1 MEPWQSWAVA
11 LIGAAAVYY
20 YYFQHGKPVA
30 NRTRSASVSDFV
42 APQPKAARRRDS
54 TKPKPKSEATKATGV
69 TLPELSVQSGDD
81 STAAKVSDGSKKR
94 KAGKKQTTTPAPALT
109 PAPAPKRQELDDDI
123 AQEED
128 NKAWAQQL
136 ASLKKGTSLAP
147 PARTDSRNRTVK
159 QSSKTFSSASSN
171 AADADDDFTPSMSP
185 TLAAGDVSDML
196 EPATAGP
203 SVLRLTGSDK
213 PTKANQPRQ
222 TQAQEQETKKQRQN
236 RKKVEERKLQRE
248 ADEKERQVLLENQRR
263 TAREARGEPA
273 KNGIPVSKPPTSSA
287 WAADVANR
295 VTQAPAVAVTGESA
309 PLLDTFEQSTN
320 NGAFEEDQL
329 RLAKQISQDDSGWNT
344 VPKGKK
350 QQKKKAPIVGSEDS
364 NTSDA
369 GSVVNAPIEKPA
381 PLPKVS
387 APAPKAAVAST
398 NGFSSLYDSG
408 YDAGSHP
415 DDSQWVA

>member
-54 TKPKPKSEATKATGV
+54 TKPKPKTEATKATGV

-81 STAAKVSDGSKKR
+81 SSTTKVSDGSKKR
-94 KAGKKQTTTPAPALT
+94 KAGKKQTTAPAPSLT
-109 PAPAPKRQELDDDI
+109 PAPAPKRQELDDDV

-196 EPATAGP
+196 EPASAGP

-236 RKKVEERKLQRE
+236 RKKVEERRLQRE
-248 ADEKERQVLLENQRR
+248 AEEKERQVLLENQRR

-273 KNGIPVSKPPTSSA
+273 KNGIPVSKPLTSSA
-287 WAADVANR
+287 WAADVASR

-309 PLLDTFEQSTN
+309 PLLDTFEQSTS
-320 NGAFEEDQL
+320 NGASEEDQL

-350 QQKKKAPIVGSEDS
+350 QQKKKAAVVGSEDS

-369 GSVVNAPIEKPA
+369 GSVVNAPIEKAA
-381 PLPKVS
+381 PLPKVT

>member
-20 YYFQHGKPVA
+20 YYVQHGKPVA

-54 TKPKPKSEATKATGV
+54 TKPKPKSEATKATAV

-81 STAAKVSDGSKKR
+81 STTKVSDGSKKR
-94 KAGKKQTTTPAPALT
+94 KAGKKQSAAPAPSLT
-109 PAPAPKRQELDDDI
+109 PAAAPKRQELDDDV

-147 PARTDSRNRTVK
+147 PTRTDSRNRTVK

-171 AADADDDFTPSMSP
+171 AADADDDLTPSMSP
-185 TLAAGDVSDML
+185 SLAAGDVSDML
-196 EPATAGP
+196 EPAAAGP
-203 SVLRLTGSDK
+203 SVIRLTGSSK
-213 PTKANQPRQ
+213 PTKTNQSRQ
-222 TQAQEQETKKQRQN
+222 APVQQEETKKQRQN
-236 RKKVEERKLQRE
+236 RKKVEERRLERE
-248 ADEKERQVLLENQRR
+248 AEEKERQVLLETQRR

-273 KNGIPVSKPPTSSA
+273 KNGIPSQAPTSSA
-287 WAADVANR
+287 WAADVAKR
-295 VTQAPAVAVTGESA
+295 VVQAPAVAVTGESA
-309 PLLDTFEQSTN
+309 PLLDTFDQSASN
-320 NGAFEEDQL
+320 EEEQL

-350 QQKKKAPIVGSEDS
+350 QQKKKAPVVGSEDS

-369 GSVVNAPIEKPA
+369 GSVINAPIEKAA
-381 PLPKVS
+381 PLPKVT
-387 APAPKAAVAST
+387 APAPKAAVSST
-398 NGFSSLYDSG
+398 NGYSSLYDSG

-415 DDSQWVA
+415 DDSQWAA

>member
-20 YYFQHGKPVA
+20 YYFQHGKPAA

-42 APQPKAARRRDS
+42 APQPKTARRRDS
-54 TKPKPKSEATKATGV
+54 TKPKPKSEVTKATGV
-69 TLPELSVQSGDD
+69 TIPQPSSVLSGED
-81 STAAKVSDGSKKR
+81 SSSKASDVSKKR
-94 KAGKKQTTTPAPALT
+94 KAGKKQSATPAPSLT
-109 PAPAPKRQELDDDI
+109 PAPAPAPKRQEIDDDDV

-171 AADADDDFTPSMSP
+171 NADADDDLTPSMSS
-185 TLAAGDVSDML
+185 AGDVSDML
-196 EPATAGP
+196 EPTASGP
-203 SVLRLTGSDK
+203 SVLRVTGSSK
-213 PTKANQPRQ
+213 PAKANQPRQQ

-236 RKKVEERKLQRE
+236 RKKVEDRRLQRE
-248 ADEKERQVLLENQRR
+248 AEEKERQTLLETQRR
-263 TAREARGEPA
+263 TAREARGEPS
-273 KNGIPVSKPPTSSA
+273 KNGIPVSQPPTSSA
-287 WAADVANR
+287 WAEEVAKR
-295 VTQAPAVAVTGESA
+295 ATQPPAVAVTSESA
-309 PLLDTFEQSTN
+309 PLLDTFEQS
-320 NGAFEEDQL
+320 NGASEEDQL

-350 QQKKKAPIVGSEDS
+350 QQKKKGPIGASEDS
-364 NTSDA
+364 NISDA
-369 GSVVNAPIEKPA
+369 GSVVNAPTEKPA
-381 PLPKVS
+381 PLPKVTAPTAK
-387 APAPKAAVAST
+387 APAAST
-398 NGFSSLYDSG
+398 NGYSSLYDSG

-415 DDSQWVA
+415 DDSQWAA

>member
-20 YYFQHGKPVA
+20 YYVQHRKPVA

-54 TKPKPKSEATKATGV
+54 TKPKPKSEATKATAV

-81 STAAKVSDGSKKR
+81 STTKVSDGSKKR
-94 KAGKKQTTTPAPALT
+94 KAGKKQTAAPAPSLT
-109 PAPAPKRQELDDDI
+109 PAPAPKRQELDDDV

-147 PARTDSRNRTVK
+147 PTRTDSRNRTVK

-171 AADADDDFTPSMSP
+171 AADADDDLTPSMSP
-185 TLAAGDVSDML
+185 SLAAGDVSDML
-196 EPATAGP
+196 EPAAAGP
-203 SVLRLTGSDK
+203 SVLRLTGSGK
-213 PTKANQPRQ
+213 PTKANQSRQ
-222 TQAQEQETKKQRQN
+222 APVQQEETKKQRQN
-236 RKKVEERKLQRE
+236 RKKIEERRLERE
-248 ADEKERQVLLENQRR
+248 AEEKERQVLLETQRR

-273 KNGIPVSKPPTSSA
+273 KNGIPSQAPTSSA
-287 WAADVANR
+287 WAADVAKR
-295 VTQAPAVAVTGESA
+295 VVQAPAVAVTGESA
-309 PLLDTFEQSTN
+309 PLLDTFDQSASN
-320 NGAFEEDQL
+320 EEEQL

-350 QQKKKAPIVGSEDS
+350 QQKKKALVVGSEDS

-369 GSVVNAPIEKPA
+369 GSVVNAPIEKAA
-381 PLPKVS
+381 PLPKVT
-387 APAPKAAVAST
+387 APAPKAAVSSS
-398 NGFSSLYDSG
+398 NGYSSLYDSG

-415 DDSQWVA
+415 DDSQWAA